1 MLDSAMKIPYLEE
14 LSDIVCYRTV
24 KAYGIRIAIGI
35 LNLVARRK
43 ENVETNNKVR
53 MALSQ
58 GGDTTHCTR
67 GIDPEKQKSRYTS
80 WFDFLENVILLL
92 KLSHLASVKGSR
104 KQCFLDDHFYVIRQ
118 LLLALENV
126 HVHYGEIEHNKR
138 QLWDK
143 IEAVFENIRICYE
156 DIFVN

>member
-24 KAYGIRIAIGI
+24 KADDIRIAIGN
-35 LNLVARRK
+35 LNLVAQRK

-58 GGDTTHCTR
+58 GGGTTDCTR
-67 GIDPEKQKSRYTS
+67 GINPEKKKSRYTS

-92 KLSHLASVKGSR
+92 KLSHLVSVKGSR
-104 KQCFLDDHFYVIRQ
+104 KQCFLDDHFCYSSVVFGLR
-118 LLLALENV
+118 
-126 HVHYGEIEHNKR
+126 KR
-138 QLWDK
+138 SCSLWRNR
-143 IEAVFENIRICYE
+143 A
-156 DIFVN
+156 